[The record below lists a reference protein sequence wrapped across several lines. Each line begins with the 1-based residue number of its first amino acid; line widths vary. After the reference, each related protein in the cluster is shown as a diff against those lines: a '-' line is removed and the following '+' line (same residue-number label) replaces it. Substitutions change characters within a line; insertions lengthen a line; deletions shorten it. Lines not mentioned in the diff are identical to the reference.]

1 MIEFGPSR
9 CAGRIVTVAHLCME
23 RMLRRAGRADRR
35 THTKTRGVA
44 AYQRLQRDGGCR
56 SAKWRGS

>member
-9 CAGRIVTVAHLCME
+9 CAGPIVTVTHLSME

-56 SAKWRGS
+56 SAMAGS